1 MTGYLFAD
9 CRFDLSD
16 AGAGRSAYEA
26 GHIPGAVFFDLDTD
40 LSDRSIPPE
49 QGGRHPLP
57 DARAFARRAG
67 ELGVAAG
74 RLVVAYDQGMAGGSA
89 RLAWMLRAL
98 GHADVAVLERGV
110 AGWWGPLRSGAEP
123 VPAGSFTATAW
134 PAAAVISTDELR
146 ERLGDPRLAVLDARA
161 PERYRGDVEPLDP
174 VAGHIPGAINAPFT
188 ETELPDGV
196 LDEAEIVV
204 YCGSGVSACVVLA
217 RLAAAGRPDARLY
230 PGSWSEWSR
239 RGLPVSTGDAD
250 SR

>member
-16 AGAGRSAYEA
+16 PGAGRSAYES

-89 RLAWMLRAL
+89 RLAWMLHHPRHHDRGEDAENHHDDENL
-98 GHADVAVLERGV
+98 YQCEAV
-110 AGWWGPLRSGAEP
+110 RSGWR
-123 VPAGSFTATAW
+123 V
-134 PAAAVISTDELR
+134 
-146 ERLGDPRLAVLDARA
+146 GDPHDPALYCQLPAPIIAKHEHRTRSQPQRRPENAR
-161 PERYRGDVEPLDP
+161 P
-174 VAGHIPGAINAPFT
+174 
-188 ETELPDGV
+188 
-196 LDEAEIVV
+196 
-204 YCGSGVSACVVLA
+204 
-217 RLAAAGRPDARLY
+217 
-230 PGSWSEWSR
+230 R
-239 RGLPVSTGDAD
+239 RGLASMYADA
-250 SR
+250 RP